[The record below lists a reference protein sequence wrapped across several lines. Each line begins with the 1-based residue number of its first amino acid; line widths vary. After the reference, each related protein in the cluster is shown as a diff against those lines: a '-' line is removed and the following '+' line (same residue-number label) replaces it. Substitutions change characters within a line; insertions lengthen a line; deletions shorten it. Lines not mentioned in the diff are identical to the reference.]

1 MAASQSVS
9 RRRGAGRA
17 SNQCGVCARTL
28 SVDAEIARGSVR
40 APSKALRFR
49 LQGLQSAE
57 RGGWTTVARARARAI
72 GATGV
77 LSIARLQEASRVEK
91 RRRPRRR
98 RPSEA
103 GPPWPKDVLPTL
115 VSFLLAADAVA
126 LNARAKE
133 TRRVV
138 RRPVALARLRFGIE
152 EDSRHHSTGALSIS
166 IANPYNMW
174 DPRYHLAFP
183 HCRLRNVGILGR
195 PAWSTV
201 HSVRVSFKWSDEGWA

>member
-1 MAASQSVS
+1 M
-9 RRRGAGRA
+9 
-17 SNQCGVCARTL
+17 
-28 SVDAEIARGSVR
+28 
-40 APSKALRFR
+40 
-49 LQGLQSAE
+49 
-57 RGGWTTVARARARAI
+57 
-72 GATGV
+72 
-77 LSIARLQEASRVEK
+77 
-91 RRRPRRR
+91 
-98 RPSEA
+98 EA

-126 LNARAKE
+126 LDARAKE

-152 EDSRHHSTGALSIS
+152 QDSRHHSTGALSIS